1 MGGGGE
7 QKQLPEA
14 SPTGYRSQRLSGLFG
29 NPFIDQ
35 LMRDMMARFPGTAGQ
50 PNVLAQSFM
59 QPGMNPL
66 FLDLLRNAP
75 AAASEFPTPGAVPS
89 VPNVAAS
96 PFAVDPLVA
105 AVIAAQQAE
114 RDRTSASGGGL
125 GGGSVGGAGAGE
137 TQRGSN
143 EVSPDYEGN
152 MGDLFGSV

>member
-1 MGGGGE
+1 
-7 QKQLPEA
+7 
-14 SPTGYRSQRLSGLFG
+14 
-29 NPFIDQ
+29 
-35 LMRDMMARFPGTAGQ
+35 MRDMMTRFPGTAGQ

-105 AVIAAQQAE
+105 AVIVLTVL
-114 RDRTSASGGGL
+114 RSLR
-125 GGGSVGGAGAGE
+125 
-137 TQRGSN
+137 R
-143 EVSPDYEGN
+143 
-152 MGDLFGSV
+152 LF